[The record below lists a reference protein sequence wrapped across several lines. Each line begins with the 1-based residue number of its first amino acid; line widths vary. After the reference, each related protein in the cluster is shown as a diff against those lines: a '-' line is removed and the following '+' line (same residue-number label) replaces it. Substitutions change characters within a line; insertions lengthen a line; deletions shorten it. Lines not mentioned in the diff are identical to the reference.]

1 MEKIGKDRH
10 QSRISYDIMNYITR
24 DLSRDLSR
32 K

>member
-1 MEKIGKDRH
+1 MEKINKDRYQTH
-10 QSRISYDIMNYITR
+10 TSYDITTVTR

>member
-10 QSRISYDIMNYITR
+10 QSRIFYDIMKYITR

>member
-10 QSRISYDIMNYITR
+10 QRSISYDIINITR

>member
-1 MEKIGKDRH
+1 MEKIGKDGH
-10 QSRISYDIMNYITR
+10 QSRIFYDMKYITR

>member
-1 MEKIGKDRH
+1 MEKIGKDRD
-10 QSRISYDIMNYITR
+10 QRRISYDIINITR

>member
-1 MEKIGKDRH
+1 MEKIGKDRP
-10 QSRISYDIMNYITR
+10 QSRIFYDIKKYIKR

>member
-10 QSRISYDIMNYITR
+10 QRRISYDIINITR

-32 K
+32 Q

>member
-10 QSRISYDIMNYITR
+10 ERRISYDIINITR
-24 DLSRDLSR
+24 DFSRDLLR